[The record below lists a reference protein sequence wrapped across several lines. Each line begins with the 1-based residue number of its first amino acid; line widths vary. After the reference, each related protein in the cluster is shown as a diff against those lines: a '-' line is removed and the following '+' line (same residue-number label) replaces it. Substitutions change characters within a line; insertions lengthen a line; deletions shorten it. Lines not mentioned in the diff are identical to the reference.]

1 MEEVNVTII
10 GAGVVGLAV
19 ASEIAADYNRIVV
32 LEKNDSF
39 GQEISSRNS
48 EVIHSGIYYPAGSLK
63 TSLCVQ
69 GAGKIYEICKK
80 FNIPHNRIGK
90 LIVASEEN
98 EIADLEKLFERGKKN
113 CVRDITLLGADDIK
127 KLEPNIKAVRAIYSP
142 NTGIVNSHLLMKH
155 FYDSAKAGGVIFSFK
170 SEVTQIDKAARGFIV
185 GINKEEFSFKTNIL
199 VNCAGLFSD
208 KVAQLSGVNIDE
220 TKYKIKFCKG
230 SYFSYHMPSPVNR
243 LVYPVPH
250 NELVG
255 LGVHATLNLEGRLR
269 FGPDVEYIESIDYK
283 VDENK
288 KKDFFMSAAKL
299 LPGLKGE
306 HLIPD
311 QAGIRPKLYGYG
323 EKVRDFIINP
333 EDGKNLTGLINLIG
347 IESPGLTASPAIA
360 AMVKEMIKKN
370 YA

>member
-1 MEEVNVTII
+1 MEEADVTII
-10 GAGVVGLAV
+10 GAGVIGLAV

-48 EVIHSGIYYPAGSLK
+48 EVIHSGIYYPTGSLK
-63 TSLCVQ
+63 ASLCVQ
-69 GAGKIYEICKK
+69 GAEKIYEICNR
-80 FNIPHNRIGK
+80 FDIPHNRIGK

-98 EIADLEKLFERGKKN
+98 EIAGLEELFERGKRN
-113 CVRDITLLGADDIK
+113 CVRGLTLLGADDIRR
-127 KLEPNIKAVRAIYSP
+127 LEPDIKAVRAVYSP
-142 NTGIVNSHLLMKH
+142 NTGIVDSHLLMKH
-155 FYDSAKAGGVIFSFK
+155 FYDSAKAGGVIFAFQ
-170 SEVTQIDKAARGFIV
+170 SEVTQIDKAGRGFIV
-185 GINKEEFSFKTNIL
+185 GINKGEFCFKTNIL
-199 VNCAGLFSD
+199 VNCAGLFCD
-208 KVAQLSGVNIDE
+208 RVARLSGVNINE
-220 TKYKIKFCKG
+220 SKYRIKFCKG
-230 SYFSYHMPSPVNR
+230 SYFSYHMPSPVKM

-255 LGVHATLNLEGRLR
+255 LGVHATLNLGGRLR
-269 FGPDVEYIESIDYK
+269 FGPDVEYVESIDYK

-288 KKDFFMSAAKL
+288 RKEFFMSAAKI
-299 LPGLKGE
+299 LPGLKE
-306 HLIPD
+306 DRLIPD

-333 EDGKNLTGLINLIG
+333 EMDKGLTGLINLIG

-360 AMVKEMIKKN
+360 AMVKEMIKNN